1 MKKLNITQ
9 IMNLA
14 DKLNKTEWITI
25 LIDLNNNGQIDKF
38 FQTIKQ
44 TDILNSVIQNTK
56 PAR

>member
-44 TDILNSVIQNTK
+44 TDILNSVIQNTA
-56 PAR
+56 PTR

>member
-44 TDILNSVIQNTK
+44 TDILNSVMQNTK

>member
-1 MKKLNITQ
+1 MKKLTISQ

-25 LIDLNNNGQIDKF
+25 LIDLNNNGKIDKF

-44 TDILNSVIQNTK
+44 PDILNSVIQNTK

>member
-1 MKKLNITQ
+1 MKKLTISQ

-44 TDILNSVIQNTK
+44 TDILNSVIQNTA
-56 PAR
+56 PTR